1 MNYTEIAT
9 LDLPWAFANGVTVD
23 EAFNWS
29 EKYHPT
35 KYFRAHGSE
44 PMETDAC
51 WKVRLQEFV
60 DANTALSQKE
70 FAAKNIAVHSAPD
83 TKVAF
88 MLRNH
93 SKLPS
98 ILYKKRIQTILDSEN
113 NAEFEITV
121 E

>member
-51 WKVRLQEFV
+51 WKVRLPLEKDNVGDDRAVTPDQLKSWL
-60 DANTALSQKE
+60 DA
-70 FAAKNIAVHSAPD
+70 SAPYI
-83 TKVAF
+83 KEK
-88 MLRNH
+88 H
-93 SKLPS
+93 
-98 ILYKKRIQTILDSEN
+98 I
-113 NAEFEITV
+113 
-121 E
+121 